1 MKIVIASDHGGLRL
15 KKELVEQLTKAG
27 HQLEDIGTHTDAS
40 CDYPDFAHAVAKK
53 VVAKE
58 SERGILVCGTG
69 VGMSIAA
76 NRHAGVRAVVCSD
89 TYTAKLSR
97 SHNDANVLCI
107 GERVVGSG
115 LGWEIVS
122 AWIAEPASTDERHT
136 KRRAKIEVA

>member
-1 MKIVIASDHGGLRL
+1 MRIVIASDHGGLRL
-15 KKELVEQLTKAG
+15 KTELVELLRKGG
-27 HQLEDIGTHTDAS
+27 HTVDDIGTTSDAS
-40 CDYPDFAHAVAKK
+40 CDYPDFAHAVAKNVLDGK
-53 VVAKE
+53 

-76 NRHAGVRAVVCSD
+76 NRHAGIRAVVCSD

-97 SHNDANVLCI
+97 NHNDSNVLCI

-122 AWIAEPASTDERHT
+122 AWVSEAASTEERHT
-136 KRRAKIEVA
+136 KRRAKIEI